1 MNEVVHVLIEI
12 EAGNPDT
19 VYVVGVY
26 KSLEIAESEQSSS
39 KYGFPTCEYYLFSCP
54 VEK

>member
-26 KSLEIAESEQSSS
+26 KSLEIAESEQSS
-39 KYGFPTCEYYLFSCP
+39 GFPTCEYYLFSCP